1 MRRWRED
8 DREPFAA
15 MNADPEVMRYFP
27 APLDRAASDA
37 LVDRIEDLF
46 GRQGFGLWA
55 LEVAGPEPGH
65 AELAGPDSGSTDPAG
80 PELAGPDPVG
90 PELAG
95 PDPVGPDPVGPEPA
109 STEPASTELAG
120 PELAS
125 TGEFIGF
132 TGLNPMPPGVP
143 GAGGL
148 EVGWRL
154 ARHAWHHGYATEA
167 AMAAAGVAFEGAG
180 VAEIWSM
187 TAVAN
192 VPSQAVMRRLG
203 MTLHTRF
210 DHPAIEA
217 GHPLRPHVAYR
228 LARSSQPGWR
238 SAPRHGSPHRSR
250 VGTSVPSRHIPSEN
264 QEISR

>member
-55 LEVAGPEPGH
+55 LEVAGPEP
-65 AELAGPDSGSTDPAG
+65 ASPEPAG
-80 PELAGPDPVG
+80 PES
-90 PELAG
+90 
-95 PDPVGPDPVGPEPA
+95 A
-109 STEPASTELAG
+109 STEP
-120 PELAS
+120 AS

-167 AMAAAGVAFEGAG
+167 ALAAAGVAFEGAG
-180 VAEIWSM
+180 LAEIWSM
-187 TAVAN
+187 TAAAN

-228 LARSSQPGWR
+228 LARSSPSGWR
-238 SAPRHGSPHRSR
+238 SAPRYGSHHRSR

>member
-27 APLDRAASDA
+27 APLDRVASDA

-55 LEVAGPEPGH
+55 LEVAGPEPDH
-65 AELAGPDSGSTDPAG
+65 AEPSSPESSSPEPA
-80 PELAGPDPVG
+80 
-90 PELAG
+90 
-95 PDPVGPDPVGPEPA
+95 GPEPA
-109 STEPASTELAG
+109 SPEPAGPEPASAG
-120 PELAS
+120 
-125 TGEFIGF
+125 GFIGF

-167 AMAAAGVAFEGAG
+167 ALAAAGVAFEGAG
-180 VAEIWSM
+180 LAEIWSM
-187 TAVAN
+187 TAAAN

-228 LARSSQPGWR
+228 LARSSQSGWR
-238 SAPRHGSPHRSR
+238 SAPRHGSRHRSR

>member
-65 AELAGPDSGSTDPAG
+65 AELAGPDPAQPGSRRPGTRQPETDPASTE
-80 PELAGPDPVG
+80 PAGTDP
-90 PELAG
+90 AS
-95 PDPVGPDPVGPEPA
+95 PEPA
-109 STEPASTELAG
+109 STEP
-120 PELAS
+120 AS

-187 TAVAN
+187 TAAAN

-228 LARSSQPGWR
+228 LARSSQSGWR
-238 SAPRHGSPHRSR
+238 SAPRHGSHHRSR